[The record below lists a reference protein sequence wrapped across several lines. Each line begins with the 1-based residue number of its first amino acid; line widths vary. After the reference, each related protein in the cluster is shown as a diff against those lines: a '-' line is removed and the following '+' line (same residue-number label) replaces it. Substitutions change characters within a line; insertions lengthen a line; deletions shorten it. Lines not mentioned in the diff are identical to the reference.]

1 MYNICIVPIDDS
13 KIAKKWISYDG
24 KCWRGFKAQL
34 ITNYI
39 KNPKCNS
46 NPQHEMYIF
55 IYRETWDKFVEFHI
69 IHEFLA
75 KSQKEKENR
84 ENNIYPH
91 KLSRGKYDKLE
102 EAMIK

>member
-1 MYNICIVPIDDS
+1 
-13 KIAKKWISYDG
+13 
-24 KCWRGFKAQL
+24 
-34 ITNYI
+34 
-39 KNPKCNS
+39 
-46 NPQHEMYIF
+46 MYIF
-55 IYRETWDKFVEFHI
+55 IHRETWDKFVEFHI

-91 KLSRGKYDKLE
+91 RLSRGKYDKLE